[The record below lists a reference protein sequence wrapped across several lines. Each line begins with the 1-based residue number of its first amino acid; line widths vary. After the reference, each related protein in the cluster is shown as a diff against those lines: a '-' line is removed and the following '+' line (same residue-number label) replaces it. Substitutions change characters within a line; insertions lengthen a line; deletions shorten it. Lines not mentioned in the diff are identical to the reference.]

1 VAWGAWAGHACGAGD
16 AHDAAVVDGS
26 EDRFELGD
34 DWILSMRRERDK
46 ASPVVGAAA
55 AAAAAVAGRA
65 GAESEVRWS
74 WRMEAAGRGSVG
86 GADVVE
92 AELPAGACYILSGPA
107 QVSEWAWMQA
117 RRVLRSSVSR
127 AKQHKLARAQF
138 VRLAVLI
145 SASCLC

>member
-1 VAWGAWAGHACGAGD
+1 MAWGAWAGHACGAGD

-107 QVSEWAWMQA
+107 QVSGHGC
-117 RRVLRSSVSR
+117 
-127 AKQHKLARAQF
+127 KQGACCGLQ
-138 VRLAVLI
+138 
-145 SASCLC
+145 